1 MKYKVRMMIL
11 FCLVFFAS
19 GCSTFQAI
27 SLVRGGE
34 ALSPGLEEKVLPTE
48 FNGHMILVKGN
59 INGSAKEYRFIFDT
73 AALTMIDKE
82 TATELRLARD
92 VEVKANDSAGGTKTA
107 HLTKLGRLTI
117 GDITVTNT
125 AAVIMDMT
133 KIRQM
138 TGIEVD
144 GIIGSNFLRFFTVKI
159 DYQRQQVSLSGDLS
173 PLKAVPGASLVKFE
187 QSMKQGFA
195 PMVEAA
201 SGDVSFKAFID
212 TGLTYPLSLPL
223 SIVKKADKESVI
235 EGKGL
240 MGGGFLENNKK
251 EVLTRLNSFRMGSS
265 SEFGRIVA
273 NGTEGKDVALIGKEF
288 LSRFVVTLNYPAG
301 EMLLVPVS
309 GVKGDDNMFTAGIGV
324 MRDANGKFLVSGVWS
339 GSPADKAGVAAN
351 DEIVM
356 VNGKGAASY
365 TLGEMRAILK
375 TNDGKDAVDLAIKNA
390 GGERNLTIK
399 KQFLFAQ

>member
-1 MKYKVRMMIL
+1 MKIKINMVLL
-11 FCLVFFAS
+11 FCLVFLAS

-34 ALSPGLEEKVLPTE
+34 ALSPGPEEKVLPAE
-48 FNGHMILVKGN
+48 FSGHMILVKGH
-59 INGSAKEYRFIFDT
+59 INGSAKEYRFILDT

-92 VEVKANDSAGGTKTA
+92 VEVKANDSAGGTKTG
-107 HLTKLGRLTI
+107 HLTKLGSLTI
-117 GDITVTNT
+117 GGITVTNT

-133 KIRQM
+133 KIREM

-144 GIIGSNFLRFFTVKI
+144 GIIGSNFLRFFTVKF

-173 PLKAVPGASLVKFE
+173 PLKAVPGATLIRFK

-201 SGDVSFKAFID
+201 SGDASFKALID
-212 TGLTYPLSLPL
+212 TGLNYPLSLPL
-223 SIVKKADKESVI
+223 SIVKKTDKEAMI
-235 EGKGL
+235 EGKGA

-251 EVLTRLNSFRMGSS
+251 EVLTRLNSFRMGST
-265 SEFGRIVA
+265 EFGRVVA

-301 EMLLVPVS
+301 EMLLVPVN
-309 GVKGDDNMFTAGIGV
+309 GVKEDDNIFTTGIGV

-339 GSPADKAGVAAN
+339 GSPADQAGVAAN

-356 VNGKGAASY
+356 VNGKGAADY